1 MLMVAITKS
10 HVYWGN
16 EKLKLKIN
24 GSNGKILT
32 ALFLTNSLF
41 GDKTKTWCQNQNY
54 SLVKF
59 SLLVIL

>member
-32 ALFLTNSLF
+32 ALLLTNSLF

>member
-32 ALFLTNSLF
+32 AVSDEFIV
-41 GDKTKTWCQNQNY
+41 WW
-54 SLVKF
+54 
-59 SLLVIL
+59 